1 MDATELRLELKV
13 CSLDPVSTLLQHT
26 QTELKLK
33 SCKQYCLLSRPCEL
47 TQAALDPV
55 STLLQH
61 TLDFPMQCKHC

>member
-33 SCKQYCLLSRPCEL
+33 SCKHYYLLHPVSSLKLLS
-47 TQAALDPV
+47 
-55 STLLQH
+55 TL
-61 TLDFPMQCKHC
+61 